1 MAASFPET
9 AISTERLLLRPLAE
23 DDAPGLAAMMADEL
37 VLAWTDHPHP
47 FTEAHALDLARTL
60 APAHRATGRGIVLA
74 VTEHLTQRLVGLVEL
89 RHTDWRLRSTEIS
102 FVTAA
107 WARGE
112 GYAPEAVLGVAQW
125 LFEDRGFLRLE
136 LRTAAGNTAAQQ
148 VAQKIGGI
156 SEGVLRSAWI
166 VRGESGDSGDSGHR
180 APGRAVDRRGHGL
193 PEHGLPHYDL
203 PHYDPSEY
211 APSDHD
217 SRGPDRSGPDHPAV
231 DESRSDL
238 ILWSLLPEDLET
250 PEAAAPAWAGG
261 HRYVL
266 RD

>member
-125 LFEDRGFLRLE
+125 LFEDRDFLRLE

-166 VRGESGDSGDSGHR
+166 VRGESGESASGAAG
-180 APGRAVDRRGHGL
+180 DRRGH
-193 PEHGLPHYDL
+193 
-203 PHYDPSEY
+203 
-211 APSDHD
+211 APSTGHALSTGHD
-217 SRGPDRSGPDHPAV
+217 LSGHDLSGDDRPAPDRPAV
-231 DESRSDL
+231 GESRSDL

>member
-23 DDAPGLAAMMADEL
+23 DDAPGLSTMMADDL
-37 VLAWTDHPHP
+37 VLAWTDLPQP
-47 FTEAHALDLARTL
+47 FTEAYAAELARTL
-60 APAHRATGRGIVLA
+60 APAHRAAGRGIVFA

-89 RHTDWRLRSTEIS
+89 RNTDWRLRSTEIS
-102 FVTAA
+102 YVTAS

-136 LRTAAGNTAAQQ
+136 MRTAAGNTAAQQ
-148 VAQKIGGI
+148 VAGKIGAI

-166 VRGESGDSGDSGHR
+166 VRDEPGEVVVGVPSGRR
-180 APGRAVDRRGHGL
+180 AGG
-193 PEHGLPHYDL
+193 
-203 PHYDPSEY
+203 
-211 APSDHD
+211 
-217 SRGPDRSGPDHPAV
+217 
-231 DESRSDL
+231 ESRSDL
-238 ILWSLLPEDLET
+238 ILWSLLPEDLES
-250 PEAAAPAWAGG
+250 PELHRDGWHGDR
-261 HRYVL
+261 RYVL

>member
-89 RHTDWRLRSTEIS
+89 RHTDWRLRTTEIS
-102 FVTAA
+102 FVTAS

-166 VRGESGDSGDSGHR
+166 VRGESGESAAGGSASGAAG
-180 APGRAVDRRGHGL
+180 DRRGHDR
-193 PEHGLPHYDL
+193 PDHGLSNQDLSNQDL
-203 PHYDPSEY
+203 PDH
-211 APSDHD
+211 APSGYD
-217 SRGPDRSGPDHPAV
+217 RWAPDRPAV
-231 DESRSDL
+231 GESRSDL
-238 ILWSLLPEDLET
+238 ILWSLLPEDMET
-250 PEAAAPAWAGG
+250 PEPAAPAWAGG

>member
-37 VLAWTDHPHP
+37 VLAWTDLPHP
-47 FTEAHALDLARTL
+47 FTEGYAAELARTL
-60 APAHRATGRGIVLA
+60 APAHRLAGRGIVFA

-89 RHTDWRLRSTEIS
+89 RNTDWRLRSTEIAY
-102 FVTAA
+102 VTAH

-136 LRTAAGNTAAQQ
+136 MRTAAGNTAAQQ

-166 VRGESGDSGDSGHR
+166 VRGESAGSGGAGGSGGSGGSAAG
-180 APGRAVDRRGHGL
+180 APVGPRGG
-193 PEHGLPHYDL
+193 E
-203 PHYDPSEY
+203 
-211 APSDHD
+211 
-217 SRGPDRSGPDHPAV
+217 
-231 DESRSDL
+231 ESRSDV
-238 ILWSLLPEDLET
+238 ILWSLLPEDME
-250 PEAAAPAWAGG
+250 APAEVESGWHGD

>member
-23 DDAPGLAAMMADEL
+23 DDAPGLATMMADEL
-37 VLAWTDHPHP
+37 VLAWTDLPHP
-47 FTEAHALDLARTL
+47 FTEAYATELARTL
-60 APAHRATGRGIVLA
+60 APAHRAAGRGIVFA

-89 RHTDWRLRSTEIS
+89 RNTDWRLRSTEIS
-102 FVTAA
+102 YVTAS

-112 GYAPEAVLGVAQW
+112 GYAPEAVLGVSQW
-125 LFEDRGFLRLE
+125 LFEDRDFLRLE

-166 VRGESGDSGDSGHR
+166 VRGESGE
-180 APGRAVDRRGHGL
+180 AAV
-193 PEHGLPHYDL
+193 
-203 PHYDPSEY
+203 
-211 APSDHD
+211 
-217 SRGPDRSGPDHPAV
+217 
-231 DESRSDL
+231 ESRSDL
-238 ILWSLLPEDLET
+238 ILWSLLPEDLDA
-250 PEAAAPAWAGG
+250 PEPEPQRGG
-261 HRYVL
+261 WHGDQRYVL

>member
-47 FTEAHALDLARTL
+47 FTEAHARDLARTL

-125 LFEDRGFLRLE
+125 LFEDRDFLRLE

-166 VRGESGDSGDSGHR
+166 VRGESGESGEFV
-180 APGRAVDRRGHGL
+180 PGAAGER
-193 PEHGLPHYDL
+193 
-203 PHYDPSEY
+203 
-211 APSDHD
+211 
-217 SRGPDRSGPDHPAV
+217 RGPDRSGPHGSGHDHQGFDRPAV
-231 DESRSDL
+231 GESRSDL

>member
-23 DDAPGLAAMMADEL
+23 DDAPGLADMMADEL

-125 LFEDRGFLRLE
+125 LFEDRDFLRLE

-166 VRGESGDSGDSGHR
+166 VRGESGES
-180 APGRAVDRRGHGL
+180 APGAAGDRRGH
-193 PEHGLPHYDL
+193 
-203 PHYDPSEY
+203 
-211 APSDHD
+211 
-217 SRGPDRSGPDHPAV
+217 DRSGHDRSGHDASGHDRRAADRPAPDRPAV
-231 DESRSDL
+231 GESRSDL

>member
-102 FVTAA
+102 FVTAT

-166 VRGESGDSGDSGHR
+166 VRGESGDSGGS
-180 APGRAVDRRGHGL
+180 APGAAGDRRDHGR
-193 PEHGLPHYDL
+193 PDHGRP
-203 PHYDPSEY
+203 
-211 APSDHD
+211 DHD
-217 SRGPDRSGPDHPAV
+217 RSSYDRSGYDRWAPDRPAV
-231 DESRSDL
+231 GESRSDL

>member
-23 DDAPGLAAMMADEL
+23 DDAPGLAVMMADEL

-60 APAHRATGRGIVLA
+60 APAHRAGGRGIVLA

-102 FVTAA
+102 FVTAT

-166 VRGESGDSGDSGHR
+166 VRGESGDSGGSGGS
-180 APGRAVDRRGHGL
+180 APGTAGERRG
-193 PEHGLPHYDL
+193 YDRL
-203 PHYDPSEY
+203 
-211 APSDHD
+211 A
-217 SRGPDRSGPDHPAV
+217 PDRPAV
-231 DESRSDL
+231 GESRSDL

>member
-37 VLAWTDHPHP
+37 VLAWTDQPHP
-47 FTEAHALDLARTL
+47 CTEAHAVELARTL
-60 APAHRATGRGIVLA
+60 APAHRAAGRGIVLA

-89 RHTDWRLRSTEIS
+89 RNTDWRLRSTEIS
-102 FVTAA
+102 FITAA

-166 VRGESGDSGDSGHR
+166 VRGEVSEVGSGAPAGQR
-180 APGRAVDRRGHGL
+180 AGG
-193 PEHGLPHYDL
+193 
-203 PHYDPSEY
+203 
-211 APSDHD
+211 
-217 SRGPDRSGPDHPAV
+217 
-231 DESRSDL
+231 ESRSDL
-238 ILWSLLPEDLET
+238 ILWSLLPEDLEA
-250 PEAAAPAWAGG
+250 PEAPAPAWAGG
-261 HRYVL
+261 DRYVL

>member
-23 DDAPGLAAMMADEL
+23 DDAPGLADMMADEL

-47 FTEAHALDLARTL
+47 YTEAHALDLARTL

-166 VRGESGDSGDSGHR
+166 VRGESAEPGDPAS
-180 APGRAVDRRGHGL
+180 GRAGDRRGHGL
-193 PEHGLPHYDL
+193 PEHDPSG
-203 PHYDPSEY
+203 YDPSGY
-211 APSDHD
+211 DPSGYEP
-217 SRGPDRSGPDHPAV
+217 SGYYRRAPDRPAV
-231 DESRSDL
+231 GESRSDL

>member
-23 DDAPGLAAMMADEL
+23 DDAAGLATMMADEL
-37 VLAWTDHPHP
+37 VLAWTDLPHP
-47 FTEAHALDLARTL
+47 FTESYAAELARSL
-60 APAHRATGRGIVLA
+60 APAHRAAGRGIVFA

-89 RHTDWRLRSTEIS
+89 RATDWRLRSTEIA

-136 LRTAAGNTAAQQ
+136 MRTAAGNTAAQQ

-166 VRGESGDSGDSGHR
+166 VRGEAGE
-180 APGRAVDRRGHGL
+180 VV
-193 PEHGLPHYDL
+193 E
-203 PHYDPSEY
+203 
-211 APSDHD
+211 
-217 SRGPDRSGPDHPAV
+217 
-231 DESRSDL
+231 ESRSDL
-238 ILWSLLPEDLET
+238 ILWSLLPEDMET
-250 PEAAAPAWAGG
+250 PDTVQAGAWPGDR
-261 HRYVL
+261 HYVL

>member
-23 DDAPGLAAMMADEL
+23 DDAPGLAEMMADEL
-37 VLAWTDHPHP
+37 VLAWTDAPHP
-47 FTEAHALDLARTL
+47 FTETYAAELARTL
-60 APAHRATGRGIVLA
+60 APAHRAAGRGIVFA

-89 RHTDWRLRSTEIS
+89 RNTDWRLRSTEIS
-102 FVTAA
+102 YVTAP

-136 LRTAAGNTAAQQ
+136 MRTAAGNTAAQQ
-148 VAQKIGGI
+148 VAQKIGSI

-166 VRGESGDSGDSGHR
+166 VRGESGEVTVGA
-180 APGRAVDRRGHGL
+180 APGRQAGG
-193 PEHGLPHYDL
+193 
-203 PHYDPSEY
+203 
-211 APSDHD
+211 
-217 SRGPDRSGPDHPAV
+217 
-231 DESRSDL
+231 ESRSDL
-238 ILWSLLPEDLET
+238 ILWSLLPEDMEN
-250 PEAAAPAWAGG
+250 PADHGTG
-261 HRYVL
+261 RPGDRYVL